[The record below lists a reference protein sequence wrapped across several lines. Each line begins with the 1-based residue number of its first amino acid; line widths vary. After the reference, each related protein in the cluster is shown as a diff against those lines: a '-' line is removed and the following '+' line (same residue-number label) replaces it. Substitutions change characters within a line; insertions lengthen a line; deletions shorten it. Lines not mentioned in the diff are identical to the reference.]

1 MHSARFEI
9 VCKRFCLPP
18 LNSLLIPYRRPTH
31 PCSPCS
37 VAFLPLTIPQL
48 TPLQSLS
55 YFIQTPDLLLLQ
67 SLSYSLITPI
77 QSHFYPL
84 TIPQLTPLQ
93 SHFYSLT
100 NVRLTPFQSISY
112 SLSIVRPTP
121 STSSLQAQYLTLTND
136 PLTPYNRL
144 TCPPSNALLIPYK
157 PWPYSRSIDCLSRN
171 NVRLIPLQ
179 FHTKVQIYPH

>member
-55 YFIQTPDLLLLQ
+55 YSVQTSDLLPFNRFLTPLM
-67 SLSYSLITPI
+67 TPI

-84 TIPQLTPLQ
+84 AIPQLTPLQ
-93 SHFYSLT
+93 LHFYPLT
-100 NVRLTPFQSISY
+100 NVRLTPLQSLSY
-112 SLSIVRPTP
+112 SLTIVR
-121 STSSLQAQYLTLTND
+121 LTL
-136 PLTPYNRL
+136 YNRL
-144 TCPPSNALLIPYK
+144 TYPPSNALLIPYK